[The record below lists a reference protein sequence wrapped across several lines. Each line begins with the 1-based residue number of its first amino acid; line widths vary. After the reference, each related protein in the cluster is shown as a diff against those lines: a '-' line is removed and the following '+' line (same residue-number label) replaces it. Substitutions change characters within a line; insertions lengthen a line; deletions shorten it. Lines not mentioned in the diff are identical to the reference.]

1 MDPKP
6 PEIKFDIRPVID
18 NPAEVEKIVAL
29 FRDTMPEGP
38 SWKLDY
44 IRWLYFE
51 NPVGP
56 IIGANAWD
64 GPNLAAHYVVMPIR
78 AAFHGTPVDAALSLN
93 TATHPNYQRRGLF
106 VRLAEATY
114 EMART
119 QGLHHI
125 IGVANANS
133 TPGFL
138 TKLKF
143 QDVGPLDAVM
153 SLGMPTVGP
162 TPEAST
168 TSWRRIW
175 QEKDLAWR
183 LRNPATSY
191 RSQKMGEHIAALAP
205 TGILAIQAIMMIES
219 DPARSRIIRENLNSL
234 LSIAP
239 RLWIGLS
246 RRIRPAAASLEVPER
261 FRKSPLNLIFRP
273 LQAADITLD
282 KATVEFETIDFDA
295 Y

>member
-1 MDPKP
+1 MDAAPTP
-6 PEIKFDIRPVID
+6 INFDIRPVID
-18 NPAEVEKIVAL
+18 TREEVEKVCAL
-29 FRDTMPEGP
+29 FRDTIPEGA
-38 SWKLDY
+38 SWRQDY
-44 IRWLYFE
+44 IRWLYFD

-64 GPNLAAHYVVMPIR
+64 GPNLAAHYVVLPIR
-78 AAFHGTPVDAALSLN
+78 ATMKGAPVQAALSLN

-114 EMART
+114 EMARVK
-119 QGLHHI
+119 GLHHI

-162 TPEAST
+162 SPDPST
-168 TSWRRIW
+168 ISWRRAW
-175 QEKDLAWR
+175 QERDMAWR
-183 LRNPATSY
+183 LRNPAMVY
-191 RSQKMGEHIAALAP
+191 RSQKLGEHIAVLAP
-205 TGILAIQAIMMIES
+205 TGILGIQAVLVIED
-219 DPARSRIIRENLNSL
+219 DPARARIIREGLNTL

-273 LQAADITLD
+273 LQNADITLD
-282 KATVEFETIDFDA
+282 KATVEFEAIDFDA